1 MLPLRRNSAD
11 DFQTP
16 PEALKPLLKY
26 LPKEKVIWEC
36 ACGKGNL
43 VKALRK
49 AGHRVRDTDIKT
61 GTNFLSYQPEPEGCE
76 DLFGPSKKPLGD
88 IIVTNPPY
96 SKKDLFL
103 AVAYM
108 LDLPFAFLMPLT
120 ALEGQSRQFYYRTY
134 GIELIIL
141 PECLHFETPEGN
153 ASHCWF
159 PMAWFCRKLIGRP
172 LVFPSGL

>member
-1 MLPLRRNSAD
+1 MLPLRPNSPD

-16 PEALKPLLKY
+16 AHALKPLLRF
-26 LPKEKVIWEC
+26 LPKDKVIWEC

-49 AGHRVRDTDIKT
+49 ERYAVRATDIKT
-61 GTNFLSYQPEPEGCE
+61 GTDFLSYQPEPEGLE

-88 IIVTNPPY
+88 VIVTNPPY
-96 SKKDLFL
+96 SAKDDFL
-103 AVAYM
+103 AVACM

-120 ALEGQSRQFYYRTY
+120 AMEGQRRQFYYRTY
-134 GIELIIL
+134 GVELIVL
-141 PECLHFETPEGN
+141 PKRLHFETPGGG

-159 PMAWFCRKLIGRP
+159 PVAWFCRKLSGQP
-172 LVFPSGL
+172 LIFAR